1 MKMTPSRFFSMT
13 TLFALAM
20 SVCLLSTAAW
30 AQDDST
36 DDWRRWRGPAG
47 NGIAASG
54 QTPPTEW
61 SEDSNVLWKTKVP
74 GRGHASP
81 IVVGDKIFL
90 ATADET
96 TKTQSVLCY
105 ERSTGKQLW
114 KSDVSQ
120 GEFNPKIHGKN
131 THASPTIST
140 DGERVFA
147 VFNNHSR
154 VQLVAMDF
162 VGEKVWEK
170 EVGAYKTRF
179 PFGFGSSPICH
190 DGNVIVANLN
200 DVGSGITAY
209 NGTTG
214 KQAWKIDRPG
224 GTSYSTPVVA
234 KVGGSEQLLL
244 SGTQKVLSYDPSNGK
259 ERWTVPGKWQ
269 VTCGTMVWDG
279 DLVFASGGY
288 PAQQTL
294 AIKADGSGSVVWE
307 NGQKAYEQS
316 MIIVDGYVYAHCES
330 GVVYCWRAADGNEM
344 WKERFSTRRD
354 AQSASPVFANG
365 NIFFTSESGE
375 TLVIKANSEKM
386 EEVARNKLGDEAFA
400 SMAICGNKIFTRV
413 ATEEL
418 DGSSRQEWLFCLGE
432 K

>member
-1 MKMTPSRFFSMT
+1 MKTMLDNFLSRT
-13 TLFALAM
+13 TWFALAM
-20 SVCLLSTAAW
+20 IVGLLNSNVL
-30 AQDDST
+30 AQDDSS

-47 NGIAASG
+47 NGIAAAG

-61 SEDSNVLWKTKVP
+61 NEDNNVLWKAKVP

-81 IVVGDKIFL
+81 IVVDDKIFL
-90 ATADET
+90 ATADEST
-96 TKTQSVLCY
+96 MIQSVLCY
-105 ERSTGKQLW
+105 DRSTGKQLW
-114 KSDVSQ
+114 KSDVSE
-120 GEFNPKIHGKN
+120 GEFNPRIHPKN

-147 VFNNHSR
+147 VFNNHNR
-154 VQLVAMDF
+154 VQLVALDLA
-162 VGEKVWEK
+162 GEKVWEK

-190 DGNVIVANLN
+190 GGNVIVANLN
-200 DVGSGITAY
+200 DIGSGITAY
-209 NGTTG
+209 NGGTG
-214 KQAWKIDRPG
+214 DQVWKIERPG

-234 KVGGSEQLLL
+234 NIGGSEQLLL
-244 SGTQKVLSYDPSNGK
+244 SGTQKVFSYDPSNGK

-269 VTCGTMVWDG
+269 VTCGTMVWDD

-330 GVVYCWRAADGNEM
+330 GVVYCWRAADGAEM
-344 WKERFSTRRD
+344 WKERFSSRRD
-354 AQSASPVFANG
+354 AQSASPVSANG
-365 NIFFTSESGE
+365 NIYFTSESGE
-375 TLVIKANSEKM
+375 TLVIKANPKKM
-386 EEVARNKLGDEAFA
+386 EVVARNKLGDESFA
-400 SMAICGNKIFTRV
+400 SMAVCGNKVFTRV
-413 ATEEL
+413 ATMDF
-418 DGSSRQEWLFCLGE
+418 DGSSRQEWLFCIG
-432 K
+432 KN